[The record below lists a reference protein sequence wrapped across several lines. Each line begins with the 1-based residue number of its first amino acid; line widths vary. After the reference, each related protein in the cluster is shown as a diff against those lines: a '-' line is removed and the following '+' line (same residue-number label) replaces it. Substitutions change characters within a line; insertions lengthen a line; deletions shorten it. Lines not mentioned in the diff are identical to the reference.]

1 MSNPSCL
8 ILSGPSGS
16 GKSTTA
22 KKLWQILDGNPAYL
36 SLDSIKHFIY
46 GAKSSDYFLDLA
58 KANALLLTENYLMQ
72 GHPVII
78 DKAFGSY
85 DYVKPFVEL
94 TEKINL
100 RNHYFKLTAPLKVL
114 IERVEERR
122 NFSLEKKIE
131 IGEWPL
137 PKGNEKTARD
147 IYEFCERH
155 KHPEG
160 IEIDTRKNSP
170 EEVIKIILSYLK

>member
-1 MSNPSCL
+1 MSNPHCL

-22 KKLWQILDGNPAYL
+22 KKLWQTLDGNPAYL

-58 KANALLLTENYLMQ
+58 RTNALLLTGNYLKL
-72 GHPVII
+72 GHSVII

-85 DYVKPFVEL
+85 NYVRPFVDL
-94 TEKINL
+94 TRSMGL
-100 RNHYFKLTAPLKVL
+100 VSHYFKLTAPLNVL
-114 IERVEERR
+114 IKRVEERR
-122 NFSLEKKIE
+122 NFSLEKKIA

-137 PKGNEKTARD
+137 PAGNEKTVRD
-147 IYEFCERH
+147 IYEFCERY

-160 IEIDTRKNSP
+160 IEIDTRKNSL

>member
-1 MSNPSCL
+1 MSNPHCL

-22 KKLWQILDGNPAYL
+22 KRLWQTLDGNPAYL
-36 SLDSIKHFIY
+36 SLDSIKHFVH
-46 GAKSSDYFLDLA
+46 GAMSSDHFLDLA
-58 KANALLLTENYLMQ
+58 RTNALLLTENYLKS
-72 GHPVII
+72 GHSVII

-85 DYVKPFVEL
+85 NYVRPFVDL
-94 TEKINL
+94 TESRGL
-100 RNHYFKLTAPLKVL
+100 VSHYFKLTAPLNIL
-114 IERVEERR
+114 IKRVEERR
-122 NFSLEKKIE
+122 SFSLEEKMA

-137 PKGNEKTARD
+137 PTGNEETARD
-147 IYEFCERH
+147 IYEFCERY

-170 EEVIKIILSYLK
+170 EEVVKIILSYLK